1 MEQRIEIAN
10 GHGNSAERIERRRST
25 RGHARPRPRAH
36 RIGEASSAA
45 YMPFGR
51 IAEPRKRPHHRRT
64 HFAAAAEPAASR
76 PHALNGAS
84 LLFRNGAT
92 RNERMERTSRG
103 PACGE
108 PCLAPG
114 GMPRAARRRRD
125 GRAMRFWPAVT
136 ARAATRLAAALRR
149 CMHARARRP
158 GLDCNVR
165 QRKKPARR
173 GPVPRIATTRC
184 TTFEARLVGAET
196 AVSKHRS
203 GRLGDRKWRTGKFD
217 ALPNSGQSPRR
228 AKIAVQSSER
238 RGPPLTRFEFNAQ
251 CHCAISVK
259 YENNGDTRHECRAN
273 LRSRPRTEA
282 PLAIP
287 LPPPLRQA
295 SKLREP
301 AWQAVEERLFG
312 ENSGISFMPATVR
325 RDSIA
330 ARMRKLSRKCR
341 LHGFAVHVR
350 WLFPPPGWPI
360 RTDKWRYHALS
371 ARRRFSGIAVEH
383 ALAARIECETARR
396 KRRGDTR
403 HAPPKVSVFGSQG
416 EAIRDWV
423 SSFGEIAR
431 LPRQNRKRRSKWMRR
446 RETFGSIRQVR
457 IDGRIARH
465 PPERI
470 GFIAESTHNPLRR
483 EIAGPP

>member
-1 MEQRIEIAN
+1 MNGWSEQAGGPHAASPVLRPAACRARLDGVDTGARCDSGLPSRLARQRVSPQRSAAARTRE
-10 GHGNSAERIERRRST
+10 HGAPGSTATSASGRNPRVEVPS
-25 RGHARPRPRAH
+25 RGSPRPAARH
-36 RIGEASSAA
+36 SKPDSSVL
-45 YMPFGR
+45 
-51 IAEPRKRPHHRRT
+51 KRP
-64 HFAAAAEPAASR
+64 SR
-76 PHALNGAS
+76 NI
-84 LLFRNGAT
+84 
-92 RNERMERTSRG
+92 G
-103 PACGE
+103 PAGSGIE
-108 PCLAPG
+108 NG
-114 GMPRAARRRRD
+114 G
-125 GRAMRFWPAVT
+125 PANS
-136 ARAATRLAAALRR
+136 
-149 CMHARARRP
+149 MHCP
-158 GLDCNVR
+158 
-165 QRKKPARR
+165 
-173 GPVPRIATTRC
+173 IA
-184 TTFEARLVGAET
+184 G
-196 AVSKHRS
+196 
-203 GRLGDRKWRTGKFD
+203 
-217 ALPNSGQSPRR
+217 NRR
-228 AKIAVQSSER
+228 AGQKIAVQSSER
-238 RGPPLTRFEFNAQ
+238 RGPSLTRFEFNAQ

-259 YENNGDTRHECRAN
+259 YENNGDARHGCRAN

-282 PLAIP
+282 LLAIP

-312 ENSGISFMPATVR
+312 ENSGISFMPAPVR

-431 LPRQNRKRRSKWMRR
+431 LPRQNRKRRYKWMRR

-457 IDGRIARH
+457 IDGRSARH